1 MTQTDL
7 PNYLTV
13 STLLAAA
20 SVASTANGTAVID
33 LVGYEGSLAAT
44 VSASNA
50 TAGTNPTLDLVF
62 KTSADNSNWSNAGVS
77 FTQITAATLQ
87 TVGIDTRNVDR
98 YLRLDRVIGGTNSPA
113 FPVAAV
119 ITGIKQYNT
128 A

>member
-1 MTQTDL
+1 MNQTDL
-7 PNYLTV
+7 PNYLTI

-20 SVASTANGTAVID
+20 AVASTANGTPID

-62 KTSADNSNWSNAGVS
+62 KTSADNSTWSNAGVS

-87 TVGIDTRNVDR
+87 TVGIDTRSVDR
-98 YLRLDRVIGGTNSPA
+98 YLRLDRVIGGTNSPS

-119 ITGIKQYNT
+119 ITGIKQYNQ